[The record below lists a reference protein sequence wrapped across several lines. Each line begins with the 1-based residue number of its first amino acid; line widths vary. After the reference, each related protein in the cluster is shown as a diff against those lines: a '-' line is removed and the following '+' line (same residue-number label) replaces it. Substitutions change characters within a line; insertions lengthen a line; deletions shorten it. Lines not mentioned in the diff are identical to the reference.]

1 MIEVTTN
8 IKGTINGAFAYI
20 YIWYSKKARIA
31 YVGQTNERHGVVGR
45 ASAHISR
52 HGTLRTRLLE
62 KDGSSIEDFDDW
74 VLMSYRFPFI
84 KKYISNESSYRLAVE
99 YLVQT
104 LLIEERGK
112 LNPPLRLISNV
123 TYTDY
128 CNSVQVRRL
137 ASEIIE
143 EFKSSYRSNR

>member
-1 MIEVTTN
+1 MIEVATN

-20 YIWYSKKARIA
+20 YIWYSKKAKVA

-45 ASAHISR
+45 ASSHISIN
-52 HGTLRTRLLE
+52 GTLRTRLFE
-62 KDGSSIEDFDDW
+62 TEGTNIEDFDDW
-74 VLMSYRFPFI
+74 VLMSYRFPSA

-112 LNPPLRLISNV
+112 LIPPLKIISNV
-123 TYTDY
+123 TYTDH
-128 CNSVQVRRL
+128 CNTAQVRRL
-137 ASEIIE
+137 AREILE